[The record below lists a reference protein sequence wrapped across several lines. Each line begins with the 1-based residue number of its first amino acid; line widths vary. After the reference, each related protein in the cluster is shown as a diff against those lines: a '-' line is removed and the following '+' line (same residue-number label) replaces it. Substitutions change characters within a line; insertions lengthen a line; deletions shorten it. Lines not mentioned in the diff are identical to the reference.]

1 MLSKWRISPIVAHVG
16 IPGRRG
22 RAGATNRA
30 SIAGRIS
37 LRHLGAGPIRRIY
50 LTCLALLGLIVLA
63 APASASAEEIPTP
76 TLKVSAKAVPI
87 PGFPGTGNF
96 YGKGADVEAT
106 AEVEGS
112 GYGSSAQNPKGG
124 IPPLSAVNIY
134 LPKGV
139 KLNPKPFAHCDE
151 ATLQNIGPSGCP
163 KTSVA
168 SPLGSVLGEVTFGSE
183 RVPEEATLQAFFG
196 PGGGLLF
203 FTNGTSPVS
212 LEIVSAGQYVKSSGK
227 YSWELKTLVPPVA
240 TVPGAPLASARRIH
254 LKAGAAVRQHG
265 KVIPYGTVPKKGE
278 CPSGGFFGKVEVTF
292 GGMYGGT
299 REFGIPAKTI
309 TQVIRAPCPSR

>member
-1 MLSKWRISPIVAHVG
+1 MMLKGLRISQVVG
-16 IPGRRG
+16 RVGVP
-22 RAGATNRA
+22 GATSAPTQQIVHRL
-30 SIAGRIS
+30 GTIS
-37 LRHLGAGPIRRIY
+37 
-50 LTCLALLGLIVLA
+50 LALLGLIVLA
-63 APASASAEEIPTP
+63 APSSATAEEIPTP
-76 TLKVSAKAVPI
+76 TLSVSAKAVPI

-106 AEVEGS
+106 AEIEGS
-112 GYGSSAQNPKGG
+112 GYGASVQNPKGG
-124 IPPLSAVNIY
+124 LPPLSAVNIF

-139 KLNPKPFAHCDE
+139 KLHPQGFGQCNE

-163 KTSVA
+163 KTSFA
-168 SPLGSVLGEVTFGSE
+168 SSLGSVLGEVTFGSE

-196 PGGGLLF
+196 PGGSLLF
-203 FTNGTSPVS
+203 FTAGSTPVS
-212 LEIVSAGQYVKSSGK
+212 LEIVSAGKYVKASGK

-254 LKAGAAVRQHG
+254 LKAGAALRKNG

-278 CPSGGFFGKVEVTF
+278 CPQGGFFGKVEVTF
-292 GGMYGGT
+292 GGMYGGA

-309 TQVIRAPCPSR
+309 TQVIRAPCPRR

>member
-1 MLSKWRISPIVAHVG
+1 M
-16 IPGRRG
+16 RRVHT
-22 RAGATNRA
+22 A
-30 SIAGRIS
+30 
-37 LRHLGAGPIRRIY
+37 
-50 LTCLALLGLIVLA
+50 CLALLGLVVLA
-63 APASASAEEIPTP
+63 VPASASAEEIPTP
-76 TLKVSAKAVPI
+76 TLKVSARAVPI

-112 GYGSSAQNPKGG
+112 GYGASAQNPKGG
-124 IPPLSAVNIY
+124 IPPLSEVNIY

-183 RVPEEATLQAFFG
+183 RVPEEASLQAFFG
-196 PGGGLLF
+196 PGGSLLF

-292 GGMYGGT
+292 GGMYGGA